1 MTDRDYEKMM
11 VEAANGKTQNAKAE
25 IGILDKRIEEQARY
39 LDRLM
44 ERRRELINR
53 FNLNKG
59 CAISHD
65 FDGDYRNGDFYEG
78 AE

>member
-1 MTDRDYEKMM
+1 MTDNDYEKMM

-25 IGILDKRIEEQARY
+25 IGILNKRIEEQARY

-59 CAISHD
+59 DTNA
-65 FDGDYRNGDFYEG
+65 
-78 AE
+78 

>member
-1 MTDRDYEKMM
+1 MTDREYEKMM
-11 VEAANGKTQNAKAE
+11 VEAAHGKTQNAKAE
-25 IGILDKRIEEQARY
+25 IGILDKWIEEQARY

-59 CAISHD
+59 DTNA
-65 FDGDYRNGDFYEG
+65 
-78 AE
+78 

>member
-1 MTDRDYEKMM
+1 MTDREYEKMM
-11 VEAANGKTQNAKAE
+11 VAAANGRTQNAKAE

-59 CAISHD
+59 DTNA
-65 FDGDYRNGDFYEG
+65 
-78 AE
+78 

>member
-1 MTDRDYEKMM
+1 MTDREYEKMM
-11 VEAANGKTQNAKAE
+11 VEAVNGKTKKAKAE

-59 CAISHD
+59 DTNA
-65 FDGDYRNGDFYEG
+65 
-78 AE
+78 

>member
-1 MTDRDYEKMM
+1 MTYREYEKMM
-11 VEAANGKTQNAKAE
+11 VDAANGKTQNAKAE

-59 CAISHD
+59 DTNA
-65 FDGDYRNGDFYEG
+65 
-78 AE
+78 

>member
-1 MTDRDYEKMM
+1 MTDREYEKMM
-11 VEAANGKTQNAKAE
+11 VDAANGKTQNAKAE

-59 CAISHD
+59 DA
-65 FDGDYRNGDFYEG
+65 N
-78 AE
+78 A

>member
-1 MTDRDYEKMM
+1 MTDREYEKMM

-59 CAISHD
+59 DTNA
-65 FDGDYRNGDFYEG
+65 
-78 AE
+78 

>member
-1 MTDRDYEKMM
+1 MTNNEYEKLS
-11 VEAANGKTQNAKAE
+11 VESATGESE
-25 IGILDKRIEEQARY
+25 IAWIDAHIEHHLRQVDK
-39 LDRLM
+39 LM

-59 CAISHD
+59 RAISDD

>member
-1 MTDRDYEKMM
+1 MTDREYEKMM
-11 VEAANGKTQNAKAE
+11 VEAANGKTQNARAE

-59 CAISHD
+59 DTNA
-65 FDGDYRNGDFYEG
+65 
-78 AE
+78 

>member
-1 MTDRDYEKMM
+1 MTDREYEKMM
-11 VEAANGKTQNAKAE
+11 VEAANGKTQNVKAE

-59 CAISHD
+59 DSNA
-65 FDGDYRNGDFYEG
+65 
-78 AE
+78 

>member
-1 MTDRDYEKMM
+1 MS
-11 VEAANGKTQNAKAE
+11 
-25 IGILDKRIEEQARY
+25 EQGQVSQPLRVG
-39 LDRLM
+39 
-44 ERRRELINR
+44 RELINR

-59 CAISHD
+59 CAISDD

>member
-1 MTDRDYEKMM
+1 MTDREYEKMM
-11 VEAANGKTQNAKAE
+11 VDAANGKTQNAKAE

-59 CAISHD
+59 DTNA
-65 FDGDYRNGDFYEG
+65 
-78 AE
+78 

>member
-1 MTDRDYEKMM
+1 MIDREYEKMM

-59 CAISHD
+59 DTNA
-65 FDGDYRNGDFYEG
+65 
-78 AE
+78 

>member
-1 MTDRDYEKMM
+1 MTDREYEKMM

-39 LDRLM
+39 IDRLM

-59 CAISHD
+59 DDNA
-65 FDGDYRNGDFYEG
+65 
-78 AE
+78 

>member
-1 MTDRDYEKMM
+1 MTDREYEKMM
-11 VEAANGKTQNAKAE
+11 VEAANGKMQNAKAE

-59 CAISHD
+59 GTNA
-65 FDGDYRNGDFYEG
+65 
-78 AE
+78 

>member
-1 MTDRDYEKMM
+1 MTDREYEKMM
-11 VEAANGKTQNAKAE
+11 VEAVNGKKQNAKAE
-25 IGILDKRIEEQARY
+25 IGILDKRIEEQALY

-59 CAISHD
+59 
-65 FDGDYRNGDFYEG
+65 G
-78 AE
+78 ANA

>member
-1 MTDRDYEKMM
+1 MKTITNNEYEKMM

-25 IGILDKRIEEQARY
+25 IGILDRRIEEQARY

-59 CAISHD
+59 DTNA
-65 FDGDYRNGDFYEG
+65 
-78 AE
+78 

>member
-1 MTDRDYEKMM
+1 MTNNEYEKMM
-11 VEAANGKTQNAKAE
+11 VWAANGKTQNAKAE

-59 CAISHD
+59 AT
-65 FDGDYRNGDFYEG
+65 N
-78 AE
+78 A

>member
-1 MTDRDYEKMM
+1 MTDREYEKMM
-11 VEAANGKTQNAKAE
+11 VEAANGKTQNVKAE
-25 IGILDKRIEEQARY
+25 IGILDRRIEEQARY

-59 CAISHD
+59 DA
-65 FDGDYRNGDFYEG
+65 N
-78 AE
+78 A

>member
-1 MTDRDYEKMM
+1 MTYREYEKMM
-11 VEAANGKTQNAKAE
+11 VEAAHGKTQNAKAE

-59 CAISHD
+59 DSNA
-65 FDGDYRNGDFYEG
+65 
-78 AE
+78 

>member
-59 CAISHD
+59 DTNA
-65 FDGDYRNGDFYEG
+65 
-78 AE
+78 